1 MRDPRNIMEINLPDV
16 DTSRRYGVMDEPKI
30 KQHWSITL
38 LPCAKIAYLGMQ
50 FFLIVFWQLDESKT
64 IFYVT
69 NQTHYTHLLLVSP
82 SSLPAT
88 SIKLFLI
95 TVGRGF

>member
-38 LPCAKIAYLGMQ
+38 LPCAKIEYGHMVERRKICCLASRNAILFRPRSVGWEQ
-50 FFLIVFWQLDESKT
+50 FPAGDFL
-64 IFYVT
+64 
-69 NQTHYTHLLLVSP
+69 
-82 SSLPAT
+82 
-88 SIKLFLI
+88 
-95 TVGRGF
+95 R